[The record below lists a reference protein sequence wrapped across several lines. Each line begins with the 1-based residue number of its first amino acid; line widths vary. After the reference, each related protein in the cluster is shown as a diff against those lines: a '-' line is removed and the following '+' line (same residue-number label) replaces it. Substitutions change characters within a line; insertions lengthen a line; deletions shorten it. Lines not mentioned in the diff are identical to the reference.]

1 MTEEVKITESGMTF
15 VLPKEKLF
23 YIEPYAQQN
32 DFKLKTVE
40 FVWWENNEMRFIEAK
55 SSAPNAKSGNPALP
69 EYISTISEKWINSIH
84 IAASKFLGVLP
95 GESNNLKN
103 WGNIRLKLYLVLG
116 TNANGQNFRKEWL
129 PDLQNAFNMN
139 GNLKSWRKVWSPKDA
154 NWIKVVNEEMARKIG
169 ILPAR

>member
-55 SSAPNAKSGNPALP
+55 SSAPNAKSGNSALP

-116 TNANGQNFRKEWL
+116 TNANGQNLRKEWR

-169 ILPAR
+169 LLPAR

>member
-55 SSAPNAKSGNPALP
+55 SSAPNAKSGNCCQQ
-69 EYISTISEKWINSIH
+69 ISRSSSRRIEQFEK
-84 IAASKFLGVLP
+84 LG
-95 GESNNLKN
+95 
-103 WGNIRLKLYLVLG
+103 
-116 TNANGQNFRKEWL
+116 
-129 PDLQNAFNMN
+129 
-139 GNLKSWRKVWSPKDA
+139 
-154 NWIKVVNEEMARKIG
+154 
-169 ILPAR
+169 

>member
-23 YIEPYAQQN
+23 YIEPYAQKN

-55 SSAPNAKSGNPALP
+55 SSAPNAKSGNSALP

-116 TNANGQNFRKEWL
+116 TNANGQNFRKE
-129 PDLQNAFNMN
+129 
-139 GNLKSWRKVWSPKDA
+139 
-154 NWIKVVNEEMARKIG
+154 
-169 ILPAR
+169 